1 MNRTI
6 RITVA
11 ALALTLT
18 GYATAADEINRQDA
32 ASLMPSGHISA
43 GNLST
48 PDEVVSALKAKAE
61 QVDASYFR
69 ITSLGGK
76 NKFYGTAVIYR

>member
-48 PDEVVSALKAKAE
+48 FR
-61 QVDASYFR
+61 QVGR
-69 ITSLGGK
+69 ICATSFLC
-76 NKFYGTAVIYR
+76 A